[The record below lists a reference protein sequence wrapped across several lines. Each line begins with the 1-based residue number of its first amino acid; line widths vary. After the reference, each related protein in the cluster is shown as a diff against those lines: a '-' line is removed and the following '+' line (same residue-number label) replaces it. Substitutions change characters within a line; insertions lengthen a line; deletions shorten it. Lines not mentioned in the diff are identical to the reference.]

1 MGGEHIA
8 RGWVGSISRG
18 WAYRERD
25 GEHIGDGWGAYRG
38 WVGEH
43 IGDGTGSI

>member
-1 MGGEHIA
+1 MGGGAYRGRVGEHIA
-8 RGWVGSISRG
+8 
-18 WAYRERD
+18 
-25 GEHIGDGWGAYRG
+25 RG